1 MLKQCW
7 QKPSTKLAAAD
18 KTVGGVQNKQTETL
32 NVRSLKCQVHR
43 KQMGWKQI
51 TWGENN

>member
-18 KTVGGVQNKQTETL
+18 KTVGGVSAKQTNRNP

-43 KQMGWKQI
+43 KQMGGNK
-51 TWGENN
+51 